1 MFKKILVATD
11 GSERAINACREAGR
25 IAKALGSRI
34 TIIHIVYVPQLYRGD
49 VGPGILEALTDD
61 GKKILKESKKAA
73 DASGVD
79 TEARLVREGNP
90 ADVIV
95 RESEQGGYDLVI
107 LGNSGLGR
115 TGSLGLGSV
124 TGRVAQEIQCSLLI
138 VR

>member
-1 MFKKILVATD
+1 MFRKILVATD
-11 GSERAINACREAGR
+11 GSERAIEACRDAGR
-25 IAKALGSRI
+25 IAKALGSEI

-49 VGPGILEALTDD
+49 VGPSIVEALTDD
-61 GKKILKESKKAA
+61 GRRILNESKKVA
-73 DASGVD
+73 DASGID
-79 TEARLVREGNP
+79 AKTRLAREGNP

-95 RESEQGGYDLVI
+95 KESEQGGYDLVV

-124 TGRVAQEIQCSLLI
+124 TSRVASEIRCSLLI